1 MNNQREI
8 LFRGFH
14 PCENGDTTI
23 YVEGEAV
30 KGRWVYGCLL
40 VDNANCSAKQS
51 GKCYC
56 PHNGSLAYIFEWQD
70 GLHEYEEIE
79 VIPSTIGQ
87 YTGLTDKNGR
97 KIFEGDIL
105 DEEKYE
111 FRVVYEKERAKF
123 KLQHDNKAIQYPE
136 WNRGTQ
142 MKIIGTIWDKGRQDE
157 RD

>member
-1 MNNQREI
+1 MTNQREI

-14 PCENGDTTI
+14 PCEDGDTTI

-30 KGRWVYGCLL
+30 KGRWIYWDKFGKLTEPLL
-40 VDNANCSAKQS
+40 NDFNMHSHVSEFDVLPFTVC
-51 GKCYC
+51 
-56 PHNGSLAYIFEWQD
+56 E
-70 GLHEYEEIE
+70 
-79 VIPSTIGQ
+79 